1 MSKLGQLR
9 KKWNYLQSAH
19 RCINCAHYR
28 KANTF
33 LRNSLPVQTPAMCTS
48 GDFITRP
55 NAVCNMWIGTPS

>member
-33 LRNSLPVQTPAMCTS
+33 LCNSLPVQTPTMCAS
-48 GDFITRP
+48 GDFITP
-55 NAVCNMWIGTPS
+55 CEHCDGEGYEWWK